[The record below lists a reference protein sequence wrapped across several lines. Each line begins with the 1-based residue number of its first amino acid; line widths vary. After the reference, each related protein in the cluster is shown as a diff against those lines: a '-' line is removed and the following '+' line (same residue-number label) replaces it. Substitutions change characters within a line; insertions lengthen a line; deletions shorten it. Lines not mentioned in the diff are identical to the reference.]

1 MGSSMALRKGLG
13 SWESAKDAAMGS
25 GLGASVDIPSE
36 QSFNETEQSGT
47 LDFLSHS
54 MRLQP
59 RQEEAGVVDKLAEQ
73 IDMLMQRSYGDIDS
87 SIEAFFKK
95 LEDFNKVEPVE
106 LERIILTVQKVIYL
120 ATDTVAELYNDAYF
134 ADRVQQDEY
143 WSAYKRYEGKG
154 KATVGDRQA
163 HAYEVTRDSRFYY
176 YYRFLL
182 WKRLSEK
189 LSALSALQKTLEW
202 FRSRSIKERP
212 F

>member
-1 MGSSMALRKGLG
+1 M
-13 SWESAKDAAMGS
+13 
-25 GLGASVDIPSE
+25 
-36 QSFNETEQSGT
+36 
-47 LDFLSHS
+47 
-54 MRLQP
+54 
-59 RQEEAGVVDKLAEQ
+59 
-73 IDMLMQRSYGDIDS
+73 
-87 SIEAFFKK
+87 EAFSKG
-95 LEDFNKVEPVE
+95 EPVD